1 MNTKAPKE
9 IALST
14 LQNLPSSAGWPKIL
28 EELLSAW
35 VSTAPGAV
43 LARAIEV
50 FEDETK
56 AIGWLTSPSR
66 ALGNRIPL
74 VLVVD
79 EEGQQT
85 IFDELTRIEHG
96 VYI

>member
-1 MNTKAPKE
+1 MNAKVPKE

-14 LQNLPSSAGWPKIL
+14 LQNLPSSASWPKIL
-28 EELLSAW
+28 GELLNAW
-35 VSTAPGAV
+35 ASTAPAAV

-50 FEDETK
+50 FEDEKK

-74 VLVVD
+74 VLV
-79 EEGQQT
+79 ESEKGQQD
-85 IFDELTRIEHG
+85 ILDELYRIEHG
-96 VYI
+96 VYS